1 MNGRAAKSPCQACP
15 WRVENHG
22 KRHPDGWYTKANLR
36 RLWSGIRRGEEM
48 SCHPTDPSNPVSERA
63 QERLYAMQHPRN
75 SISVVI
81 GGATHKV
88 R

>member
-15 WRVENHG
+15 WR
-22 KRHPDGWYTKANLR
+22 DGYKT
-36 RLWSGIRRGEEM
+36 E
-48 SCHPTDPSNPVSERA
+48 A
-63 QERLYAMQHPRN
+63 QLKTATRLYAMQHPRN

>member
-1 MNGRAAKSPCQACP
+1 MFALIDNTADRR
-15 WRVENHG
+15 W
-22 KRHPDGWYTKANLR
+22 DGYKTEGQLKTA
-36 RLWSGIRRGEEM
+36 
-48 SCHPTDPSNPVSERA
+48 T
-63 QERLYAMQHPRN
+63 RLYAMQHPRN